1 MQIQI
6 NTDQHIDADL
16 ELRSSV
22 EATVS
27 ETLDRFGER
36 LTRVEVHLT
45 DVNANKG
52 GRDIRCVMEAR
63 AAGFNPVMVDDLAR
77 DVDAA
82 VRNAARKLERALET
96 RFERMGGRR

>member
-6 NTDQHIDADL
+6 NTDSHIEADPD
-16 ELRSSV
+16 LRKAV
-22 EATVS
+22 EATVAGA
-27 ETLDRFGER
+27 LGRFGER

-63 AAGFNPVMVDDLAR
+63 AAGLQPVMVDELAN
-77 DVDAA
+77 DVDSA
-82 VRNAARKLERALET
+82 VREAAGKLERALDT
-96 RFERMGGRR
+96 RFGRINRR